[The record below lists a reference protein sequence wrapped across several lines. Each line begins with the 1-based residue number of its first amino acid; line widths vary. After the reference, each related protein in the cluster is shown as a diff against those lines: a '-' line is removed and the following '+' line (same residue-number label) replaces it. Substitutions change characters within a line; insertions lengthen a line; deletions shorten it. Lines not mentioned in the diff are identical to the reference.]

1 MLDTAYGTSEL
12 AVITAVFLL
21 AGSVKGIVGLGLP
34 TVAIGLLTAL
44 IGLSEGIV
52 LMVIPSLIT
61 NLWQAVVGG
70 ALLPILRRLWGLLV
84 TVFIGAWFGVSL
96 FGRSDTAL
104 LTALLGLLLC
114 AYATYGLMTPKLPAP
129 GRHEAW
135 LSPVLG
141 GVNGVLTGLTGTFF
155 MPGLPYLQSLRFP
168 RDVMVQAMGVLFLA
182 STAALAVALSGHGR
196 LDVEVGTVSALATLP
211 ALLGMVLGA
220 RIRRRLSEQRFRQVL
235 LAALLLLGIY
245 IAVSALVA

>member
-1 MLDTAYGTSEL
+1 MLNTPYGTTEL
-12 AVITAVFLL
+12 AIITAVFLI
-21 AGSVKGIVGLGLP
+21 AGTVKGVVGLGLP

-52 LMVIPSLIT
+52 LMVIPSLVT

-70 ALLPILRRLWGLLV
+70 ALLTILRRLWALLL
-84 TVFIGAWFGVSL
+84 TIFIGAWVGVGL

-114 AYATYGLMTPKLPAP
+114 AYATYGLMTPRLPAP
-129 GRHEAW
+129 GRNETW

-141 GVNGVLTGLTGTFF
+141 GINGVLTGLTGTFF
-155 MPGLPYLQSLRFP
+155 MPGLPYLQALALP
-168 RDVMVQAMGVLFLA
+168 RDVLVQAMGVLFLV
-182 STAALAVALSGHGR
+182 STAALAVALAGYGR
-196 LDVEVGTVSALATLP
+196 LDLEVGSVSALATLP
-211 ALLGMVLGA
+211 AILGMVLGA
-220 RIRRRLSEQRFRQVL
+220 RIRRQLSEQRFRQIL

-245 IAVSALVA
+245 IAVRALVP

>member
-1 MLDTAYGTSEL
+1 MMGTDYGASEL
-12 AVITAVFLL
+12 AVITAVFLI
-21 AGSVKGIVGLGLP
+21 AGMVKGVVGLGLP
-34 TVAIGLLTAL
+34 TVAIGLLTAF

-61 NLWQAVVGG
+61 NLWQALAGG
-70 ALLPILRRLWGLLV
+70 ALVTILRRVWGLLLAV
-84 TVFIGAWFGVSL
+84 CAGAWVGVEL

-104 LTALLGLLLC
+104 WTALLGILLC
-114 AYATYGLMTPKLPAP
+114 AYAMFGLVSPKLTAP
-129 GRHEAW
+129 GRHEGW

-141 GVNGVLTGLTGTFF
+141 GVNGVLTGLTGSFF
-155 MPGLPYLQSLRFP
+155 MPGVPYFQALGFP
-168 RDVMVQAMGVLFLA
+168 RDVMVQAMGVLFLV
-182 STAALAVALSGHGR
+182 STVALAVALRGHGR
-196 LDVEVGTVSALATLP
+196 LDIEIGGVSALATVP

-245 IAVSALVA
+245 IAVRALVP